1 MSKRRQIARYAAAK
15 AARAAYQAIM
25 NAPLR
30 KVATARGPKAISPSK
45 SQIAKVAGN
54 AAYQS
59 IMKLGQL
66 KDFDPDAVLAKYDE
80 VEDALYKI
88 NQGLEPEERAQLMQ
102 KQAAIQAQWNDLKAE
117 LDASGNPNA
126 QTYKS
131 GWGQSLAAIGV
142 K

>member
-30 KVATARGPKAISPSK
+30 KVATERGQKTVSPSK

-66 KDFDPDAVLAKYDE
+66 TFDPDATLAKYE
-80 VEDALYKI
+80 LVEDAVYKI
-88 NQGLEPEERAQLMQ
+88 NQGLEPEDRARLMQ
-102 KQAAIQAQWNDLKAE
+102 NQAAIQAQWNELKAE
-117 LDASGNPNA
+117 LDASDDPNA
-126 QTYKS
+126 ATYKS
-131 GWGQSLAAIGV
+131 GWGQSLAVIGV